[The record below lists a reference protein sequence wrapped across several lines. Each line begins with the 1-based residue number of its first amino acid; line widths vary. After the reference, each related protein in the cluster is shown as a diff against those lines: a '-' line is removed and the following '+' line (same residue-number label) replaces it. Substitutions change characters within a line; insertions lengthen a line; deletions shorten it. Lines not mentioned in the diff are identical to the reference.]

1 MTGRA
6 QTEIGRAYGESRMD
20 DVSTSRT
27 QQELIIE
34 AKKRLSPA
42 AWDYLSGGGESE
54 TTLKRNRYAID
65 SIAFRP
71 RVLIDVTSPD
81 PAATFMGQ
89 DLRIP
94 VICAPIG
101 SIHLMEPGGNIP
113 VVRAMDRFGSIP
125 VISIMSNPVLEECA
139 AETDGFKIFQLYV
152 RGDMDWVDQTLDR
165 VVAAGFDALT
175 ITVDVAHYGRRER
188 DLHNRFNRRAFVQR
202 ANLEGIDPD
211 DEWRWRG
218 ALTWDFVD
226 HCKARCGLPV
236 LVKGI
241 ATAEDA
247 EMAVERGIDV
257 IWVSNH
263 GGRQLDHGRGAIEV
277 LEEVVDVA
285 KGKVSIVVDG
295 GFVRGSDVIK
305 AITIGADV
313 VAIGKLQGWALAAG
327 GENGLFRAFEI
338 MEEEIKVTMGLLG
351 VNKLD
356 ELTPAHLHRG
366 AMPMNAPSP
375 GSPFPVVTETFNRW
389 DRGTY

>member
-1 MTGRA
+1 
-6 QTEIGRAYGESRMD
+6 MD

-27 QQELIIE
+27 QQEIIIE
-34 AKKRLSPA
+34 AKKRLSPT
-42 AWDYLSGGGESE
+42 AWDYLCGGGESE
-54 TTLKRNRYAID
+54 TTMKRNRYALD

-71 RVLIDVTSPD
+71 RVLIDVTAPD
-81 PAATFMGQ
+81 PTTTFMGQ
-89 DLRIP
+89 AMRIP
-94 VICAPIG
+94 VMCAPIG
-101 SIHLMEPGGNIP
+101 SLHLMDPGGNIP

-125 VISIMSNPVLEECA
+125 VISIMTNPVLEDCA

-152 RGDMDWVDQTLDR
+152 RGDMDWVDKTLDR
-165 VVAAGFDALT
+165 VVAAGFNALT

-188 DLHNRFNRRAFVQR
+188 DQHNRFNRRAFAQR
-202 ANLEGIDPD
+202 SNLEGINLDE
-211 DEWRWRG
+211 EWRWRG

-226 HCKARCGLPV
+226 HCREHCGLPV

-247 EMAVERGIDV
+247 EIAVARGIDV

-277 LEEVVDVA
+277 LQEVADVA
-285 KGKVSIVVDG
+285 KGKVPIVIDG
-295 GFVRGSDVIK
+295 GFVRGSDVVK

-327 GENGLFRAFEI
+327 GEEGLTRAFEI
-338 MEEEIKVTMGLLG
+338 MEDEIRITMGLLG

-356 ELTPAHLHRG
+356 ELTPAHLHHG
-366 AMPMNAPSP
+366 ATPMNPPSIW
-375 GSPFPVVTETFNRW
+375 SPFPVVTEAFERW

>member
-1 MTGRA
+1 MD
-6 QTEIGRAYGESRMD
+6 EISAAK
-20 DVSTSRT
+20 T

-42 AWDYLSGGGESE
+42 TWDYLSGGGESE

-71 RVLIDVTSPD
+71 RVLIDVSD
-81 PAATFMGQ
+81 PNPTTTFMGQ

-94 VICAPIG
+94 VMCAPIG
-101 SIHLMEPGGNIP
+101 SLHLMDPGGNIP
-113 VVRAMDRFGSIP
+113 VVRAMESFGSIP
-125 VISIMSNPVLEECA
+125 VISIMTNPRLEECA
-139 AETDGFKIFQLYV
+139 AATDGFKIFQLYV

-165 VVAAGFDALT
+165 VVAAGFNALT

-188 DLHNRFNRRAFVQR
+188 DQYNRFNRRAFAQR
-202 ANLEGIDPD
+202 SNLDGVNLDE
-211 DEWRWRG
+211 EWRWRG
-218 ALTWDFVD
+218 ALTWDFID
-226 HCKARCGLPV
+226 HCREHCGLPV

-247 EMAVERGIDV
+247 QMAVDRGIDV

-277 LEEVVDVA
+277 LEEVAGVA
-285 KGKVSIVVDG
+285 KGKVPIVVDG

-327 GENGLFRAFEI
+327 GEEGLYRAFEI
-338 MEEEIKVTMGLLG
+338 MEEEIKITMGLLG

-356 ELTPAHLHRG
+356 ELTPAHLHHG
-366 AMPMNAPSP
+366 AMPMNPP
-375 GSPFPVVTETFNRW
+375 GPWSPFPIVTEAFERW

>member
-1 MTGRA
+1 
-6 QTEIGRAYGESRMD
+6 MD
-20 DVSTSRT
+20 DVSTARS
-27 QQELIIE
+27 QQEIIIE

-81 PAATFMGQ
+81 PATTFMGQ
-89 DLRIP
+89 NLRIP
-94 VICAPIG
+94 VMCAPIG
-101 SIHLMEPGGNIP
+101 SLHLMDPGGNIP
-113 VVRAMDRFGSIP
+113 VVRAMDSFGSIP
-125 VISIMSNPVLEECA
+125 VISIMTNPRLEDCA

-152 RGDMDWVDQTLDR
+152 RGDMDWVDKTLDR
-165 VVAAGFDALT
+165 VVAAGFNALT

-188 DLHNRFNRRAFVQR
+188 DLYNRFNRRAFVR
-202 ANLEGIDPD
+202 RSNLEGIDPD
-211 DEWRWRG
+211 EEWRWRG

-226 HCKARCGLPV
+226 HCRKHCGLPV

-247 EMAVERGIDV
+247 RMAVDRGIDV

-263 GGRQLDHGRGAIEV
+263 GGRQLDHGRGAIEA
-277 LEEVVDVA
+277 LQEVADAA
-285 KGKVSIVVDG
+285 KGKVPIVVDG

-305 AITIGADV
+305 AITMGADV

-327 GENGLFRAFEI
+327 GEQGLFRAFEI
-338 MEEEIKVTMGLLG
+338 MEEEIKTTMGLLG

-356 ELTPAHLHRG
+356 QLTMAHLHHG

-375 GSPFPVVTETFNRW
+375 WSPFPVVTEVFERW
-389 DRGTY
+389 DGGTY

>member
-1 MTGRA
+1 
-6 QTEIGRAYGESRMD
+6 MD
-20 DVSTSRT
+20 DVKTART
-27 QQELIIE
+27 QQEIIIE

-71 RVLIDVTSPD
+71 RVLIDVSDPD

-94 VICAPIG
+94 VMCAPIG
-101 SIHLMEPGGNIP
+101 SIHLMDPGGNIP
-113 VVRAMDRFGSIP
+113 VVKAMDRFGSIP
-125 VISIMSNPVLEECA
+125 VISIMTNPVLEECA
-139 AETDGFKIFQLYV
+139 DATGGFKIFQLYV
-152 RGDMDWVDQTLDR
+152 RGDMDWVDKILDR
-165 VVAAGFDALT
+165 VAAAGFDALT

-202 ANLEGIDPD
+202 ANLEGVDPD
-211 DEWRWRG
+211 AEWRYRG

-226 HCKARCGLPV
+226 HCRERCRLPV

-247 EMAVERGIDV
+247 QMAVDRGIDV

-263 GGRQLDHGRGAIEV
+263 GGRQLDHGRGAIEA
-277 LEEVVDVA
+277 LKEVVDVA
-285 KGKVSIVVDG
+285 KGKVPIVVDG

-305 AITIGADV
+305 AIAIGADV

-327 GENGLFRAFEI
+327 GEDGLFRAFEI
-338 MEEEIKVTMGLLG
+338 MEQEIKITMGLLG
-351 VNKLD
+351 VNSLD
-356 ELTPAHLHRG
+356 ELTPAHLHHG
-366 AMPMNAPSP
+366 AMPMNAPGP
-375 GSPFPVVTETFNRW
+375 WSPFPVVTETFERW
-389 DRGTY
+389 DQGTY